1 MAVFRTD
8 EVQVADEQAV
18 ALEQVSS
25 ESGSFLTFFS
35 TTIAVFMVS
44 YIVSHFTTV
53 SWVDAVIRY
62 IAVITLPASLVLC
75 VALKPIRSSI
85 VRFSRRK
92 PLAAFGAIIIIFA
105 VATDVYAD
113 YIAPH
118 DPESVGVAECES
130 GDTVARKF
138 CGPGAEGA
146 PLGTD
151 NIGRDVLSR
160 LIHGARISM
169 YVGLMTVLIG
179 ITIGTVVGIGSAYMG
194 GVFDMVVQRLV
205 DALMGFPPIIL
216 ALGLMAALGASIN
229 NVVIA
234 LVVIL
239 VPGATRVIRSEALR
253 IKELDY
259 VLASR
264 SIGANPVRIMIQ
276 HILPNVAATYIVLM
290 TITLGF
296 AIVVEASLSFLGV
309 GVPEGVP
316 TWGSMLEI
324 GRASIQK
331 QAWLVVFPGI
341 AIAAVVFAVN
351 FLGDGLRDV
360 LDPRLRGR

>member
-8 EVQVADEQAV
+8 EVQDADLEVSSLEQASS
-18 ALEQVSS
+18 VS
-25 ESGSFLTFFS
+25 GQFLTFFS
-35 TTIAVFMVS
+35 VTVAVFMVS
-44 YIVSHFTTV
+44 YVISHFGTV
-53 SWVDAVIRY
+53 SWLDTVIRY
-62 IAVITLPASLVLC
+62 IAEVSLPLMLALAVG
-75 VALKPIRSSI
+75 LKPVRSTIIR
-85 VRFSRRK
+85 FCRRK
-92 PLAAFGAIIIIFA
+92 PLAAIGAVIIILA

-113 YIAPH
+113 RIAPH
-118 DPESVGVAECES
+118 DPEDVGVARCEKD
-130 GDTVARKF
+130 GNPARKF
-138 CGPGAEGA
+138 CGPGTEGA
-146 PLGTD
+146 IFGTD
-151 NIGRDVLSR
+151 NIGRDILSR

-179 ITIGTVVGIGSAYMG
+179 ITIGTVIGIGSAYSG
-194 GVFDMVVQRLV
+194 GIFDIVVQRLV

-259 VLASR
+259 ILASR
-264 SIGANPVRIMIQ
+264 SIGSNPVRIMLQ
-276 HILPNVAATYIVLM
+276 HILPNVIATYIVLM

-309 GVPEGVP
+309 GVPEGVA

-324 GRASIQK
+324 GREYIQT
-331 QAWLVVFPGI
+331 QTWLVVFPGI
-341 AIAAVVFAVN
+341 VIAAVVFAVN